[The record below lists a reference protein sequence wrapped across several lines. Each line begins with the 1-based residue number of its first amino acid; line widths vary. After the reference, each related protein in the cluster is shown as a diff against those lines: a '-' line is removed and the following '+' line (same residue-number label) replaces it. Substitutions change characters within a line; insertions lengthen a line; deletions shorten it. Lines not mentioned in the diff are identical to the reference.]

1 MIMNNELI
9 KHLEMIHTTP
19 MGDVRIKKNLQISCD
34 DSVEWCKQQILN
46 TGTRFDRKGKNW
58 YVYIKQGILTINAS
72 SYTIITAHP
81 YK

>member
-1 MIMNNELI
+1 MMNHDQMID
-9 KHLEMIHTTP
+9 LEKIHTTP
-19 MGDVRIKKNLQISCD
+19 MGEIRIKKNLQISCD

-46 TGTRFDRKGKNW
+46 TDTRFKRKGKNW